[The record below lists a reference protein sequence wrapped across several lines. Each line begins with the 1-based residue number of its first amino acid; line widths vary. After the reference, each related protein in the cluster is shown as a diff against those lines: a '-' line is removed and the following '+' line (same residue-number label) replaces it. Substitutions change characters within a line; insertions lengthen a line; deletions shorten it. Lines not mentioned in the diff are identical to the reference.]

1 MRRNDIKQADGS
13 PKPKKH
19 ATYENG
25 NAESL
30 LVVLK
35 QKEISQNKVS
45 VKVSNNPPTWK
56 MMTPEQKKQFLKK
69 VV

>member
-1 MRRNDIKQADGS
+1 MRKKDVSQADGA

-25 NAESL
+25 NAEAL
-30 LVVLK
+30 LVIAK
-35 QKEISQNKVS
+35 QNEVAQNKVS
-45 VKVSNNPPTWK
+45 VKVSNQPPTWM